1 MTLGRTDTAL
11 GAYYRRLAAR
21 VGAVKAVAATARKLA
36 VMVYKML
43 RDGSQ
48 YVDPGADNYDHR
60 QRQRILKSL
69 RRRAKSLG
77 YQLVT
82 AEPSHATS

>member
-1 MTLGRTDTAL
+1 MVLVHAPY
-11 GAYYRRLAAR
+11 APSLAWKSRAPPKYKT
-21 VGAVKAVAATARKLA
+21 GATAVFLSAWRGL
-36 VMVYKML
+36 L
-43 RDGSQ
+43 GHLL
-48 YVDPGADNYDHR
+48 DPGADNYDHR